1 MGSLDYDFCFP
12 PHLVLFLD
20 FFQLE
25 TNAVDYCLNV
35 FLAEQS
41 GSDIHRF
48 ADIA

>member
-1 MGSLDYDFCFP
+1 VGSLGYDFCFP
-12 PHLVLFLD
+12 PHLVLFFD
-20 FFQLE
+20 FVQFG
-25 TNAVDYCLNV
+25 TNAADYRLNV